1 MYSIKRVGDE
11 LKAGDDQLAEW
22 ARVRGGDFFLRPD
35 STLLAALPAVSI
47 WATSQSYE
55 QGAVSTFF
63 QVADYYPT
71 AQAYG
76 GAHIVVTHQ
85 VPSDSSRKIK
95 IPNACLGLKIKC
107 VTPYEMLRNER
118 ARFVLAPQQPPLPN

>member
-1 MYSIKRVGDE
+1 M
-11 LKAGDDQLAEW
+11 
-22 ARVRGGDFFLRPD
+22 
-35 STLLAALPAVSI
+35 SI